1 MINFFKRKTR
11 AFRRGEDGNMTVEF
25 VIVLPMI
32 FSIFMMSFEAGLLMM
47 RSVMLERGVDMT
59 MRELQLGLIPG
70 INGMSPAAASTELKT
85 RICNRTVIIN
95 NCNAS
100 IRIEM
105 LPVDLNVWNMP
116 GGVAGCVDRTQ
127 AVQAAEAFNIGGQHQ
142 LMLTRVCVL
151 QRAIFPT
158 LGLGDKFV
166 GLGDDL
172 TSGQAGGFGEYG
184 LIVMS
189 SFVNEPT

>member
-1 MINFFKRKTR
+1 MIRFLKCKSR
-11 AFRRGEDGNMTVEF
+11 AFGRGEDGNMTVEF

-47 RSVMLERGVDMT
+47 RSVMLERAVDMT

-70 INGMSPAAASTELKT
+70 LSTMSASAASTELKT
-85 RICNRTVIIN
+85 RICDRTVVIN
-95 NCNAS
+95 NCNDA

-105 LPVDLNVWNMP
+105 LPVNLNVWNMP
-116 GGVAGCVDRTQ
+116 TGTPSCVDRTQ
-127 AVQAAEAFNIGGQHQ
+127 PVQAAENFSTGGQHE

-166 GLGDDL
+166 GLGENL
-172 TSGQAGGFGEYG
+172 TSGQPGGFGEYG